1 LNKKIIAILLI
12 AAIAVVSTVSASYYI
27 TSQPN
32 QTQNKPTPTPK
43 PTLMPTPTPT
53 PMPTTSPTEEPSEPI
68 SIPKPSVPEFTLK
81 LVDNSYDV
89 PATYGID
96 QWTGETVVVEEGR
109 HVSNISIVITIK
121 NQAFTPCVGTDGN
134 VTMLY
139 YKVRVKGQF
148 TENWTELNYYI
159 EASDSEYTM
168 KYYLYGRWSDQ
179 HVLMQI
185 PWGSKVDF
193 QVQALIGHVQAA
205 YRDYAPWPYGYYEA
219 FTGEKGEW
227 SNTQTLTF
235 S

>member
-1 LNKKIIAILLI
+1 LDKKITATLLITLIAI
-12 AAIAVVSTVSASYYI
+12 VSTVSASYYVA
-27 TSQPN
+27 SQPN
-32 QTQNKPTPTPK
+32 QTQNKPSPTPE
-43 PTLMPTPTPT
+43 PTATPTPT
-53 PMPTTSPTEEPSEPI
+53 PSQSETPTETA

-81 LVDNSYDV
+81 LVDNSYDI
-89 PATYGID
+89 PATYETD

-109 HVSNISIVITIK
+109 HVSNISVVITIK
-121 NQAFTPCVGTDGN
+121 NQDFTPCIGTDGN

-148 TENWTELNYYI
+148 TENWTELNYHI
-159 EASDSEYTM
+159 ESSDAEYTT

-179 HVLMQI
+179 PVLMQI

-193 QVQALIGHVQAA
+193 QVQTLIGTVQAA
-205 YRDYAPWPYGYYEA
+205 YRDYAPWPYGYYED